1 MQIGLYRTKVLK
13 QVGFSFV
20 QSLTLL
26 LEYAKAFQF
35 DQLYRLMKEG
45 KHFIGFN
52 EAPIDFP
59 PTFKYDVLRT
69 LKPKRGSSR
78 YAEKFN
84 DRPDAIREEH
94 LDQDAFESSSI
105 ISSIRSSLDSRAVN
119 TDGGHEDSYF
129 ASTPGVPDT
138 PTLSQTATSSSAVH
152 RAKTKWIAVLSPI
165 TSGKKKHKH
174 TPSTNMTII
183 PPSPA
188 PLTPSLLQVPHD
200 VKTPSTP
207 SGKKKHLPSPLSAS
221 FPQLP
226 NPLEPID
233 ETKGVYD
240 SSSKQRVPSW

>member
-1 MQIGLYRTKVLK
+1 
-13 QVGFSFV
+13 
-20 QSLTLL
+20 LL

-69 LKPKRGSSR
+69 LKSKRGSSR
-78 YAEKFN
+78 HAEKFN

-94 LDQDAFESSSI
+94 LLDHDGLESSSI
-105 ISSIRSSLDSRAVN
+105 ISSIRSSIDSKAVN
-119 TDGGHEDSYF
+119 TDGGHEDPYF
-129 ASTPGVPDT
+129 ASAPSIADT
-138 PTLSQTATSSSAVH
+138 QTLAQAASSVSAVH
-152 RAKTKWIAVLSPI
+152 RTRTKWISVLSPI
-165 TSGKKKHKH
+165 TPGRKKHKH
-174 TPSTNMTII
+174 ASTTAI
-183 PPSPA
+183 PPS
-188 PLTPSLLQVPHD
+188 PLTPSLLQVPQD
-200 VKTPSTP
+200 VKTPST
-207 SGKKKHLPSPLSAS
+207 SSVKKKHLPSPLSSS

-226 NPLEPID
+226 NPLDPID